1 MTAPTCYCGAPWTIR
16 PDGTRICEQHCDRI
30 DQSGPCPDD
39 CPFCITARG
48 HVPGAP

>member
-1 MTAPTCYCGAPWTIR
+1 MTPTCYCGAAWTIR

-30 DQSGPCPDD
+30 GDAPCPDD